1 LSLGKRFVCEG
12 DELRRTILVVL
23 SFAFLSLQIAAQ
35 TPKPP
40 RSATANAKATEK
52 FDPSRDARKDIEAAI
67 AEAQKTDKRII
78 LDVGGEWCVWCH
90 RLDEYFAQHP
100 KLRELREEN
109 FIWLKINFSPENEN
123 KEVLSAYPEIPG
135 YPHIFVLDENG
146 KLLHSQNTEELE
158 ADKSYNLE
166 KMFAFFKK
174 WSPQK
179 AR

>member
-1 LSLGKRFVCEG
+1 MK
-12 DELRRTILVVL
+12 RTILMI
-23 SFAFLSLQIAAQ
+23 LSLALCSWQIVAQ
-35 TPKPP
+35 TPMPP
-40 RSATANAKATEK
+40 PSATANTKATEK

-67 AEAQKTDKRII
+67 AKARKTHKRIM
-78 LDVGGEWCVWCH
+78 LDVGGEWCIWCH
-90 RLDEYFAQHP
+90 RLDDYFAQNA

-123 KEVLSAYPEIPG
+123 QAVLSAYPAIPG

-166 KMFAFFKK
+166 KMFAFLSK
-174 WSPQK
+174 WSPPK
-179 AR
+179 AH

>member
-1 LSLGKRFVCEG
+1 MK
-12 DELRRTILVVL
+12 RTILMI
-23 SFAFLSLQIAAQ
+23 LSLALWSWQIAAQ
-35 TPKPP
+35 TPTPP
-40 RSATANAKATEK
+40 PSANANTKATEK

-67 AEAQKTDKRII
+67 AKARKTHKRIM
-78 LDVGGEWCVWCH
+78 LDVGGEWCIWCH
-90 RLDEYFAQHP
+90 RLDDYFAQNA

-123 KEVLSAYPEIPG
+123 QAVLSAYPAIPG

-166 KMFAFFKK
+166 KMFAFLRK
-174 WSPQK
+174 WSPLK
-179 AR
+179 AD

>member
-1 LSLGKRFVCEG
+1 MKR
-12 DELRRTILVVL
+12 TMAVVL
-23 SFAFLSLQIAAQ
+23 SFALLSLQSLAQ
-35 TPKPP
+35 TLMPP
-40 RSATANAKATEK
+40 ASASANTRAQEK

-67 AEAQKTDKRII
+67 AKARKTHKRIM
-78 LDVGGEWCVWCH
+78 LDVGGEWCIWCH
-90 RLDEYFAQHP
+90 RLDDYFAQNA

-123 KEVLSAYPEIPG
+123 KAVLSGYPEIPG

-158 ADKSYNLE
+158 ADKSYDLE
-166 KMFAFFKK
+166 KMFAFLRK

-179 AR
+179 AH